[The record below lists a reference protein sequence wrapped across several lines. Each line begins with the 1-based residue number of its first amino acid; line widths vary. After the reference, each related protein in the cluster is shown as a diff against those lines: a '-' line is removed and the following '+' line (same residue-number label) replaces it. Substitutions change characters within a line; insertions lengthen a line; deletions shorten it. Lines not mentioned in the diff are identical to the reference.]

1 MSSREGPI
9 AAQRARNARLA
20 EQAAVFAAHDA
31 ARHTQ
36 GARPRVTDTPSATTS
51 ALPVILLP
59 ANTRNTEPLPDD
71 RRDAFLDGLRERLA
85 ATFVDAVRD
94 DTAPMSG
101 EARAAMDDA
110 APPQVAGDA
119 LPDAARTTR
128 DALLGAACATCRGEC
143 CTAGGTHAFLR
154 HDSLVRVRA
163 YLARDGAA
171 VDAEQIEAEYARHL
185 PVRHYR
191 GSCVYHTPTGCALPR
206 TLRSNLCNRYL
217 CGGLTQLARA
227 LDASGGNSAYV
238 AAADSV
244 HLRRVAKLGPDGART
259 VARPDRESLATT
271 PRP

>member
-1 MSSREGPI
+1 MTSREGPI

-20 EQAAVFAAHDA
+20 ARAAEYAAQD
-31 ARHTQ
+31 RLHTSHGTPPGTAN
-36 GARPRVTDTPSATTS
+36 GATAGAP

-59 ANTRNTEPLPDD
+59 ANTRNTEPLPDQS
-71 RRDAFLDGLRERLA
+71 RNAFLERLRERLA
-85 ATFVDAVRD
+85 ATFADPARD

-110 APPQVAGDA
+110 APPHPSGDA
-119 LPDAARTTR
+119 PPDAAQTAR

-154 HDSLVRVRA
+154 PDSLVRVRA
-163 YLARDGAA
+163 YLARDGAT
-171 VDAEQIEAEYARHL
+171 VDATQIEAEYARYL
-185 PVRHYR
+185 PARHYR

-217 CGGLTQLARA
+217 CGGLTQLSRA
-227 LDASGGNSAYV
+227 LDASQGDAAYV

-244 HLRRVAKLGPDGART
+244 HLRRVARLGPNGART
-259 VARPDRESLATT
+259 VAPPIDG
-271 PRP
+271 

>member
-1 MSSREGPI
+1 MSRREGPI

-20 EQAAVFAAHDA
+20 DQAAAYAALDAVRDTSGAHDRATGTHTA
-31 ARHTQ
+31 A
-36 GARPRVTDTPSATTS
+36 TP

-59 ANTRNTEPLPDD
+59 ANTRNTEPLPDES
-71 RRDAFLDGLRERLA
+71 RDAFLERLRA
-85 ATFVDAVRD
+85 RLATTFVDAARD

-101 EARAAMDDA
+101 EARAAMEDA
-110 APPQVAGDA
+110 APPQRFGNAPVDDA
-119 LPDAARTTR
+119 QTTR

-154 HDSLVRVRA
+154 PDSLVRVRA
-163 YLARDGAA
+163 YLSRDGAT
-171 VDAEQIEAEYARHL
+171 VDAQQIEAEYARHL

-217 CGGLTQLARA
+217 CGGLTQLSRA
-227 LDASGGNSAYV
+227 LDASGGDSAYV

-244 HLRRVAKLGPDGART
+244 HLRRVARLGPDGARS
-259 VARPDRESLATT
+259 VARPTGG
-271 PRP
+271 